1 MASVE
6 SDTVLVG
13 SVSGEED
20 IDLEVGE
27 IDPIYDHYSNQ
38 SFVPSEAIFAGR
50 VKFYNADKNWG
61 FIYELSTGEELFVH
75 INEIKPL
82 SAGCNWPCS
91 KRLYTGEYV
100 NFKVGESQEENQAR
114 QAVCVRGMF
123 GGPLQFESAEYQ
135 IVKYS
140 RTFM

>member
-1 MASVE
+1 MSSPTENVIDDFVDVE
-6 SDTVLVG
+6 EGQIEPV
-13 SVSGEED
+13 D
-20 IDLEVGE
+20 IL
-27 IDPIYDHYSNQ
+27 YDHYSKQ
-38 SFVPSEAIFAGR
+38 PFVPSEAVYCGR

-75 INEIKPL
+75 VNELKPL
-82 SAGCNWPCS
+82 SNGSTWPCS
-91 KRLYTGEYV
+91 RRLYTGEYV
-100 NFKVGESQEENQAR
+100 NFKVGLAQSENQAR
-114 QAVCVRGMF
+114 QAVCVKVMF